1 MAVNVKCW
9 SLAKHSYCCSAPKAK
24 LIFCGIP
31 KVGVSEWLK
40 LFRRLTGAGDYL
52 SFPHYKQDLTEFH
65 LSSLPLKQ
73 AEAMLTDP
81 SWTKAVFFR
90 DPAERLLSAYLD
102 KIVGEGYTQKF
113 FNIGSGDD
121 PNPTVLSFE
130 EFVNL
135 TANTIRK
142 NKHDRKGVHYRSDP
156 HWKVS

>member
-1 MAVNVKCW
+1 M
-9 SLAKHSYCCSAPKAK
+9 
-24 LIFCGIP
+24 
-31 KVGVSEWLK
+31 
-40 LFRRLTGAGDYL
+40 GAGDYL
-52 SFPHYKQDLTEFH
+52 SKPHFKQDLTEFH

-81 SWTKAVFFR
+81 TWTKAVIFR

-113 FNIGSGDD
+113 FHIGNGRD
-121 PNPTVLSFE
+121 PERVVLSFQ

-142 NKHDRKGVHYRSDP
+142 DKHDRRGVHYRSDP